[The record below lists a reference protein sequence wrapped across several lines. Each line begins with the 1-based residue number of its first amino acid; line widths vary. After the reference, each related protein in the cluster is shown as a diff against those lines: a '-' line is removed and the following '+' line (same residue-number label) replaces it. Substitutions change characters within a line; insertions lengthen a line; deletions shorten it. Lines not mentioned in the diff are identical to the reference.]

1 MAQEEIPLRGEAIVC
16 LSSIDWDFIWQW
28 QEIMLR
34 LAKAGNPV
42 LFIENTGV
50 RTPGLRD
57 LPRVFKRLSNWG
69 KGVQGFREQAPN
81 LIVLSPLLL
90 PFPYSR
96 VARWINARLLGRAIA
111 NWIAASKHNS
121 PILWTCLPT
130 PLVHDIV
137 EELDPAL
144 VVYYCA
150 DHFAA
155 SSSSAKA
162 IEASEK
168 ELFRNADLVFVSSR
182 QIQARAELVREKA
195 QLFPVA
201 VDFEAFETSRTGNA
215 AEPADIAAIPK
226 PRFGYVG
233 GLHRWVDQELLRE
246 AALKRPGYH
255 FVLIGPEQTDLS
267 LLKALPN
274 VHLMGK
280 RDHEDLPAYIGAF
293 DAGLIPY
300 RLAEY
305 TASVYPAKLNEYFA
319 MGIPVISTALAE
331 VLAYNEAH
339 GGPVRVAKDET
350 QFISELDE
358 SLRAPAADRNARIDA
373 ARRNGWA
380 GRLAEMSSLM
390 RESLERKRSTP
401 KIMSG
406 LLRRLVRRYQTA
418 TLGGALAFAALWA
431 VLSWTPLAWRLS
443 EPMKLFAA
451 PLSADAVVVIG
462 GGAGETGLL
471 GSGHDERASRAIE
484 LYLQGHA
491 KKIVICSGEVQTFS
505 EWEVMR
511 AIALTKGV
519 KDSDILIVSRG
530 GGTQQM
536 IMDAARLVRA
546 NRWKRILLVSSPYHM
561 KRAVLVW
568 GKHEPRLE
576 VVPTPVRSS
585 KFYGYYEGSSA
596 WARTGPTWTQL
607 RGLLKE
613 ASALAYY
620 RYRGWI

>member
-1 MAQEEIPLRGEAIVC
+1 MASEEIPIRGEAIVC

-57 LPRVFKRLSNWG
+57 LPRLFARLRNWG

-96 VARWINARLLGRAIA
+96 LARWINARLLSRAIS
-111 NWIAASKHNS
+111 NWISASKHNS

-130 PLVHDIV
+130 PLVHDIID
-137 EELDPAL
+137 ELDPAL

-162 IEASEK
+162 IESSEQ
-168 ELFRNADLVFVSSR
+168 ELFRSADLVFASSH

-201 VDFEAFETSRTGNA
+201 VDFESFEACRAGNA
-215 AEPADIAAIPK
+215 AEPADIAAIPR

-233 GLHRWVDQELLRE
+233 GLHRWVDLELLRE
-246 AALKRPGYH
+246 AALKRPSYH

-267 LLKALPN
+267 SLRDLPN
-274 VHLMGK
+274 VHLLGK
-280 RDHEDLPAYIGAF
+280 RDHDALPAYIGAF

-319 MGIPVISTALAE
+319 MGIPVVSTALAE
-331 VLAYNEAH
+331 VLAYNKAH
-339 GGPVRVAKDET
+339 DGLVGVARNADE
-350 QFISELDE
+350 FISELDE
-358 SLRAPAADRNARIDA
+358 SLRAPAAGQNARIEA
-373 ARRNGWA
+373 SRSNGWA
-380 GRLAEMSSLM
+380 GRLAEMSALM
-390 RESLERKRSTP
+390 REALERKRSTP

-418 TLGGALAFAALWA
+418 TLGAALAFAACWA
-431 VLSWTPLAWRLS
+431 VMGWTPLAWRLS
-443 EPMKLFAA
+443 EPLKLVSPPFAA
-451 PLSADAVVVIG
+451 DAIVVIA
-462 GGAGETGLL
+462 GGAGESGTL
-471 GSGHDERASRAIE
+471 GSGHEERVSRAIE
-484 LYLQGHA
+484 LYRQGFA
-491 KKIVICSGEVQTFS
+491 DKIVLCSGEIRTFS

-519 KDSDILIVSRG
+519 KDSDILVVSQG
-530 GGTQQM
+530 GGTQRM

-576 VVPTPVRSS
+576 VIATPVRSS
-585 KFYGYYEGSSA
+585 KFYGYSEETA
-596 WARTGPTWTQL
+596 VWDRRGPTWTQL
-607 RGLLKE
+607 RGLMKE

-620 RYRGWI
+620 RLRGWL

>member
-57 LPRVFKRLSNWG
+57 LPRLFVRLRNWG

-96 VARWINARLLGRAIA
+96 LARWINARLLGRAISK
-111 NWIAASKHNS
+111 WISASKHNS

-137 EELDPAL
+137 DELDPAL

-155 SSSSAKA
+155 SSSSAEA
-162 IEASEK
+162 IAASED
-168 ELFRNADLVFVSSR
+168 ELFRNADLVFATSR

-201 VDFEAFETSRTGNA
+201 VDFEAFEACRA
-215 AEPADIAAIPK
+215 ADAAYPADIAAIPR
-226 PRFGYVG
+226 PRLGYVG
-233 GLHRWVDQELLRE
+233 GLHRWVDLELLRA
-246 AALKRPGYH
+246 AALARPGYH

-267 LLKALPN
+267 SLKDLPN
-274 VHLMGK
+274 VHLLGK
-280 RDHEDLPAYIGAF
+280 RDHDALPSYIGAF

-319 MGIPVISTALAE
+319 MGIPVVSTALAE

-339 GGPVRVAKDET
+339 DGLVGVAKNAEE
-350 QFISELDE
+350 FVSKLDE
-358 SLRAPAADRNARIDA
+358 SLRAPAAARSARLEA
-373 ARRNGWA
+373 ARGNGWG
-380 GRLAEMSSLM
+380 GRLADMSALM
-390 RESLERKRSTP
+390 REALEQKRATP
-401 KIMSG
+401 KIMTG

-418 TLGGALAFAALWA
+418 TLAAAMALAAIWA
-431 VLSWTPLAWRLS
+431 VLGWTPLAWRLS
-443 EPMKLFAA
+443 EPLRLVRP
-451 PLSADAVVVIG
+451 PLAADAIVVIA
-462 GGAGETGLL
+462 GGAGESGAL
-471 GSGHDERASRAIE
+471 GSGHEERASRAIE
-484 LYLQGHA
+484 LYRQGHA
-491 KKIVICSGEVQTFS
+491 NKIVFCSGEIRTFS

-536 IMDAARLVRA
+536 VMDAARLVRD
-546 NRWKRILLVSSPYHM
+546 NGWKRILLVSSPYHM

-585 KFYGYYEGSSA
+585 KFYTYSEEAHVWG
-596 WARTGPTWTQL
+596 RPGPTWTQL
-607 RGLLKE
+607 RGLMKE

-620 RYRGWI
+620 RFRGWL

>member
-1 MAQEEIPLRGEAIVC
+1 MAQDDLPIRGEAIVC

-57 LPRVFKRLSNWG
+57 IPRLFSRLRNWG
-69 KGVQGFREQAPN
+69 KGVQGFREEAPN

-96 VARWINARLLGRAIA
+96 LARWINTRLLSRAIS
-111 NWIAASKHNS
+111 NWISASKHNS

-130 PLVHDIV
+130 PLVHDIID
-137 EELDPAL
+137 ELDPAL

-150 DHFAA
+150 DNFAA
-155 SSSSAKA
+155 SSPSAKS

-168 ELFRNADLVFVSSR
+168 ELFRGADLVFASSR
-182 QIQARAELVREKA
+182 EIQTRAERFREKA

-201 VDFEAFETSRTGNA
+201 VDFEAFESRLTGNA
-215 AEPADIAAIPK
+215 PEPADIAAVPR

-233 GLHRWVDQELLRE
+233 GLHRWVDQELLAE
-246 AALKRPGYH
+246 AARKRPDYH

-267 LLKALPN
+267 SLRDLPN
-274 VHLMGK
+274 MHLLGK
-280 RDHEDLPAYIGAF
+280 RAHGELPAYIGAF

-319 MGIPVISTALAE
+319 MGIPVVSTALAE
-331 VLAYNEAH
+331 VLAYNESH
-339 GGPVRVAKDET
+339 DGLVGVAKSAEE
-350 QFISELDE
+350 FVLKLDE
-358 SLRAPAADRNARIDA
+358 SQRVPATARGARIDA
-373 ARRNGWA
+373 ARRNGWS
-380 GRLAEMSSLM
+380 GRLDEMSSLM
-390 RESLERKRSTP
+390 RDALERKRSTP

-418 TLGGALAFAALWA
+418 TLGAAFAFAALWA

-443 EPMKLFAA
+443 QPMLLVRPPMA
-451 PLSADAVVVIG
+451 ADAVVLIG
-462 GGAGETGLL
+462 GGAGETGTL
-471 GSGHDERASRAIE
+471 GSGYEERASRAIE
-484 LYLQGHA
+484 LYRQGHA
-491 KKIVICSGEVQTFS
+491 KKIVLCSGEIRTFS

-519 KDSDILIVSRG
+519 KDSDILVVSRG
-530 GGTQQM
+530 GGTQRM
-536 IMDAARLVRA
+536 ISDAAVLVRQNA
-546 NRWKRILLVSSPYHM
+546 WKRILLVSSPYHM
-561 KRAVLVW
+561 RRAVLVW
-568 GKHEPRLE
+568 GKHEARLE
-576 VVPTPVRSS
+576 VIPTPVRSS
-585 KFYGYYEGSSA
+585 KYYGYSEGVKP
-596 WARTGPTWTQL
+596 RRGPTWAQL

-613 ASALAYY
+613 AAALAYY

>member
-57 LPRVFKRLSNWG
+57 LPRLLSRLRNWG

-168 ELFRNADLVFVSSR
+168 ELFRSADLVFVSSR
-182 QIQARAELVREKA
+182 QIQARAEREREKA

-201 VDFEAFETSRTGNA
+201 VDFEAFEARRSA
-215 AEPADIAAIPK
+215 DAPQPADIDAIPR

-233 GLHRWVDQELLRE
+233 GLHRWVDQELLRA
-246 AALKRPGYH
+246 AALERPDYH

-267 LLKALPN
+267 SLKNLPN
-274 VHLMGK
+274 IHLLGR
-280 RDHEDLPAYIGAF
+280 RDHDDLPAYIGAF

-305 TASVYPAKLNEYFA
+305 TESVYPAKLNEYFA
-319 MGIPVISTALAE
+319 MGIPVVSTALAE
-331 VLAYNEAH
+331 VLAYNKAH
-339 GGPVRVAKDET
+339 DGLVRIAKDAKD
-350 QFISELDE
+350 FVAALDD
-358 SLRAPAADRNARIDA
+358 SLRAPATARNARIDA

-380 GRLAEMSSLM
+380 GRLADMSALM
-390 RESLERKRSTP
+390 RESLERKRETP

-418 TLGGALAFAALWA
+418 TLGGALAFAALWG
-431 VLSWTPLAWRLS
+431 VLSWTSLAWRLA
-443 EPMKLFAA
+443 EPMRLVMP
-451 PLSADAVVVIG
+451 PLAADAIVVIA
-462 GGAGETGLL
+462 GGAGETGTL
-471 GSGHDERASRAIE
+471 GSGYEERASRAIE
-484 LYLQGHA
+484 LYLQGYA
-491 KKIVICSGEVQTFS
+491 KKIVLCSGEIRTFR
-505 EWEVMR
+505 EWELMR

-519 KDSDILIVSRG
+519 KDSDILIVPRG
-530 GGTQQM
+530 GGTQRM
-536 IMDAARLVRA
+536 IMDAAFVVRENA
-546 NRWKRILLVSSPYHM
+546 WKKILLVSSPYHM

-585 KFYGYYEGSSA
+585 KFYDYSEQTA
-596 WARTGPTWTQL
+596 VWDRRGPTWTQL
-607 RGLLKE
+607 RGLMKE

-620 RYRGWI
+620 RYRGWL